1 MVILC
6 CVSHLKFRICLVF
19 SYYWILGLLKVVY
32 QDQVMDKKCGVLKT
46 LVSLNYLLVSF
57 NYSIFLL
64 CLRKIVY
71 TLFKILC
78 SKYQVPFV
86 LYYFLLLLILYL
98 LLTEGFQ
105 FIFSFHKLPILQ
117 DKNKVYLFLHVI
129 VLRIC
134 IFFFLSLFVSIH
146 LLEWFILLF

>member
-1 MVILC
+1 MY
-6 CVSHLKFRICLVF
+6 K
-19 SYYWILGLLKVVY
+19 
-32 QDQVMDKKCGVLKT
+32 
-46 LVSLNYLLVSF
+46 
-57 NYSIFLL
+57 
-64 CLRKIVY
+64 
-71 TLFKILC
+71 LC

-134 IFFFLSLFVSIH
+134 IFFFFCLYLYLYIYLNGLSCYSRYRKRFTLLSKLLSTMVYFSFTKPNLSIWMISSRA
-146 LLEWFILLF
+146 LLPADDR